1 MKTCFTDL
9 NGKKLVIGL
18 VHLLPMLGTPL
29 YEEGNMD
36 KMTRK
41 AIEDCMTLKKNGAD
55 GGLIQTVD
63 VFYPST
69 DDTDYARVAGL
80 AAVTARVR
88 DAVGEDFLIGAQI
101 MWNCI
106 TPSLAVCKAAGADFT
121 RCTALAGN
129 TDSMYGMIEAQPL
142 KIAEY
147 RRKIEAVNV
156 GMLAEISGYH
166 HVGEYSSA
174 NVQELARQ
182 SMRLGADAVEV
193 CDRDFA
199 QNERLVKDVKA
210 CGDIPVIL
218 GGGTSVENCKDRL
231 RHADGALVGTAFE
244 GGKWGGPIIGSI
256 VADYVRNVRELEDEC
271 SREKREQTE

>member
-1 MKTCFTDL
+1 MKTCFDDL
-9 NGKKLVIGL
+9 NGRKLVIGL

-29 YEEGNMD
+29 YEDGNLD
-36 KMTRK
+36 KMTKK
-41 AIEDCMTLKKNGAD
+41 AIEDCLTLKANGAD

-63 VFYPST
+63 VYYPST

-80 AAVTARVR
+80 AMVTARVR
-88 DAVGEDFLIGAQI
+88 DAVGPDFIIGAQI

-142 KIAEY
+142 KVAEY
-147 RRKIEAVNV
+147 RKKIEAQGV

-166 HVGEYSSA
+166 HKGEYSPA
-174 NVQELARQ
+174 VVQELASQ
-182 SMRLGADAVEV
+182 SMRLGANAVEV
-193 CDRDFA
+193 VDRNFE

-210 CGDIPVIL
+210 LPGNIPVIL
-218 GGGTSVENCKDRL
+218 GGSTNVENCKDRL
-231 RHADGALVGTAFE
+231 RYADGALVGTAFE
-244 GGKWGGPIIGSI
+244 GGNWGGPIIGSI
-256 VADYVRNVRELEDEC
+256 VADYVRNVRELEE
-271 SREKREQTE
+271 ELAK

>member
-1 MKTCFTDL
+1 MGTCFENL

-29 YEEGNMD
+29 YKDGNMD
-36 KMTRK
+36 KMIRK
-41 AIEDCMTLKKNGAD
+41 AIQDCKTLKANGAD

-88 DAVGEDFLIGAQI
+88 EEVGPDFILGAQI

-106 TPSLAVCKAAGADFT
+106 TPSIAVCKAAGADFT

-129 TDSMYGMIEAQPL
+129 TDSMYGLIEAQPL
-142 KIAEY
+142 KVAEY
-147 RRKIEAVNV
+147 RRKIEAMNV
-156 GMLAEISGYH
+156 GLLAEISGYH
-166 HVGEYSSA
+166 HTGDDSDAHIQS
-174 NVQELARQ
+174 LAEA
-182 SMRLGADAVEV
+182 SVRLGANAVEV

-199 QNERLVKDVKA
+199 RNERLVKAVKA
-210 CGDIPVIL
+210 VNEGSIPVIL
-218 GGGTSVENCKDRL
+218 GGGTDVANCRDRL
-231 RHADGALVGTAFE
+231 RYADGALVGTAFE
-244 GGKWGGPIIGSI
+244 GGNWGGPVIGSI
-256 VADYVRNVRELEDEC
+256 VADYVRNVRQLEEELA
-271 SREKREQTE
+271 R

>member
-1 MKTCFTDL
+1 MATCFDNL

-29 YEEGNMD
+29 YEDGNMD
-36 KMTRK
+36 KMTEK
-41 AIEDCMTLKKNGAD
+41 AIADCKTLKENGAD

-88 DAVGEDFLIGAQI
+88 AELGPDFIIGSQI

-106 TPSLAVCKAAGADFT
+106 TPSLAVSKAAGADFT

-142 KIAEY
+142 KVAEY
-147 RRKIEAVNV
+147 RKKIEAMNV

-166 HVGEYSSA
+166 HTGDDSDA
-174 NVQELARQ
+174 AIQGLAAT
-182 SMRLGADAVEV
+182 SMRLGANAVEV

-199 QNERLVKDVKA
+199 RNEKLVKAVKA
-210 CGDIPVIL
+210 ISGGSIPVIL
-218 GGGTSVENCKDRL
+218 GGATNVENCADRL
-231 RHADGALVGTAFE
+231 RYADGALVGTAFE

-256 VADYVRNVRELEDEC
+256 VADYVRKVRQLEEELA
-271 SREKREQTE
+271 K

>member
-1 MKTCFTDL
+1 MATCFDHL
-9 NGKKLVIGL
+9 NGRKLVIGL

-29 YEEGNMD
+29 YEDGNMD
-36 KMTRK
+36 KMTEK
-41 AIEDCMTLKKNGAD
+41 AIADCKTLKENGAD

-88 DAVGEDFLIGAQI
+88 AEVGPDFLIGSQI

-129 TDSMYGMIEAQPL
+129 TDSMYGRIEAQPL
-142 KIAEY
+142 KVAEY
-147 RRKIEAVNV
+147 RKKIEAMNI

-166 HVGEYSSA
+166 HTGDDSDAAIQS
-174 NVQELARQ
+174 LAAT
-182 SMRLGADAVEV
+182 SMRLGANAIEV
-193 CDRDFA
+193 CDRDFDR
-199 QNERLVKDVKA
+199 NEKLVKAVKA
-210 CGDIPVIL
+210 ISNGKIPVIL
-218 GGGTSVENCKDRL
+218 GGATDVANCADRL
-231 RHADGALVGTAFE
+231 RYADGALVGTAFE
-244 GGKWGGPIIGSI
+244 GGHWGGPIIGSI
-256 VADYVRNVRELEDEC
+256 VAEYVRKVRQLEEELA
-271 SREKREQTE
+271 R

>member
-1 MKTCFTDL
+1 MSTCFDNL

-18 VHLLPMLGTPL
+18 VHLLPMLSTPL
-29 YEEGNMD
+29 YEDGNLD
-36 KMTRK
+36 KMTKK
-41 AIEDCMTLKKNGAD
+41 AIEDCLTLKANGAD

-63 VFYPST
+63 VYYPST

-88 DAVGEDFLIGAQI
+88 DAVGPDFLIGAQI

-129 TDSMYGMIEAQPL
+129 TESMYGTIEANPL
-142 KIAEY
+142 KVAEY
-147 RRKIEAVNV
+147 RKKIEAMNV

-166 HVGEYSSA
+166 HVGEYSA
-174 NVQELARQ
+174 ENVQSLATQ
-182 SMRLGADAVEV
+182 SMRLGASAVEV
-193 CDRDFA
+193 CDRDFE

-210 CGDIPVIL
+210 CGNIPVIL
-218 GGGTSVENCKDRL
+218 GGGTDVENCKERL
-231 RHADGALVGTAFE
+231 RYADGALVGRAFE
-244 GGKWGGPIIGSI
+244 GGNWGGPVIGSI
-256 VADYVRNVRELEDEC
+256 VADYVRNVRELEE
-271 SREKREQTE
+271 ELAK

>member
-1 MKTCFTDL
+1 MSTCFENL

-29 YEEGNMD
+29 YEDGNLD

-41 AIEDCMTLKKNGAD
+41 AIEDCKTLKENGAD

-88 DAVGEDFLIGAQI
+88 DAVGPDFIIGAQI

-106 TPSLAVCKAAGADFT
+106 TPSLAVCKTAGANFT

-129 TDSMYGMIEAQPL
+129 TDSMYGKVEAQPL
-142 KIAEY
+142 KVAEY
-147 RRKIEAVNV
+147 RKKIEAMDV

-166 HVGEYSSA
+166 HTGDDSYVA
-174 NVQELARQ
+174 IQNLAST
-182 SMRLGADAVEV
+182 SMRLGANAIEV
-193 CDRDFA
+193 CDRDFYR
-199 QNERLVKDVKA
+199 NEKLVKAVKDIN
-210 CGDIPVIL
+210 GGKIPVIL
-218 GGGTSVENCKDRL
+218 GGATDVDNCADRL
-231 RHADGALVGTAFE
+231 RYADGALVGTAFE

-256 VADYVRNVRELEDEC
+256 VASYVGKVRKLEKELEG
-271 SREKREQTE
+271 

>member
-1 MKTCFTDL
+1 MSTCFDHL

-18 VHLLPMLGTPL
+18 VHLLPMVSTPL
-29 YEEGNMD
+29 YQDGFLD
-36 KMTRK
+36 KMTKK
-41 AIEDCMTLKKNGAD
+41 AISDCMVLKENGAD

-88 DAVGEDFLIGAQI
+88 DAVGSDFIIGAQI
-101 MWNCI
+101 MMNCI

-121 RCTALAGN
+121 RCSALVGKVE
-129 TDSMYGMIEAQPL
+129 TLYGTMEGEPL
-142 KIAEY
+142 KVAEY
-147 RRKIEAVNV
+147 RKKIDGMNI
-156 GMLAEISGYH
+156 GMLSEISGYH

-174 NVQELARQ
+174 EIQSLAQ
-182 SMRLGADAVEV
+182 TSMRLGANAIEV

-199 QNERLVKDVKA
+199 QNERLVQDVKA
-210 CGDIPVIL
+210 AGNFPVIL
-218 GGGTSVENCKDRL
+218 GGATSADNCKERL
-231 RHADGALVGTAFE
+231 RYADGALVGTAFE

-256 VADYVRNVRELEDEC
+256 VAEYVRNVRELEEELD
-271 SREKREQTE
+271 RGRI

>member
-1 MKTCFTDL
+1 MATCFDNL

-18 VHLLPMLGTPL
+18 VHLVPMLGTPL
-29 YEEGNMD
+29 YQDGNLD
-36 KMTRK
+36 KMTKK
-41 AIEDCMTLKKNGAD
+41 AIEDCLTLKKNGAD

-63 VFYPST
+63 VYYPST

-88 DAVGEDFLIGAQI
+88 DAVGDDFLVGAQI

-106 TPSLAVCKAAGADFT
+106 TPSLAVCKTAGAVFT

-129 TDSMYGMIEAQPL
+129 TESMFGMIEANPL
-142 KIAEY
+142 KVAEY
-147 RRKIEAVNV
+147 RRKIEAMDI

-166 HVGEYSSA
+166 HVGEYSSE
-174 NVQELARQ
+174 NVKSLART
-182 SMRLGADAVEV
+182 SMHLGANAVEV
-193 CDRDFA
+193 CSRDFE

-210 CGDIPVIL
+210 AGNIPVIL
-218 GGGTSVENCKDRL
+218 GGGTDADNCKDRL
-231 RHADGALVGTAFE
+231 RYADGALVGTAFE

-256 VADYVRNVRELEDEC
+256 VSDYVRNVRALEEELAA
-271 SREKREQTE
+271 R